1 VETWAVTEIVKAIQ
15 SWPTKPAL
23 YHYRSHG
30 GGEVD
35 LVLEIDGWLF
45 PVEIKSKS
53 HPTRRDTLGIR
64 SFRESFPR
72 ERVARGLIVSAVEKP
87 EWVSE
92 DTLAIPWWTL

>member
-1 VETWAVTEIVKAIQ
+1 
-15 SWPTKPAL
+15 
-23 YHYRSHG
+23 
-30 GGEVD
+30 
-35 LVLEIDGWLF
+35 VLEIDGWLF

-53 HPTRRDTLGIR
+53 HPTRRDALGIR

-87 EWVSE
+87 EWVSQ